1 VLRLASR
8 ADASLACDSI
18 VIAPL
23 PYSSLKFVTPKSMT
37 RHRELGSDQVMSLR
51 AGKTTA
57 VVVALMFP
65 LLLTACSH
73 AAKPVP
79 PSVMLGFCGST
90 LQVKPDVVLV
100 VCNTNDI
107 TARNLTWSGWGE
119 PTATAKGSAV
129 VNLCAFTDCANGNY
143 VSVPIE
149 MAASKIVHCSK
160 NTRAYSTLRYVF
172 PGGSPFRGMPSVE
185 YSPGFGTVPPANQT
199 VSLTC

>member
-1 VLRLASR
+1 MGGKLDRRNRPAR
-8 ADASLACDSI
+8 DSI
-18 VIAPL
+18 VIASL
-23 PYSSLKFVTPKSMT
+23 PYSCLKFVTPKLMT
-37 RHRELGSDQVMSLR
+37 THRELGSDQVMSLR
-51 AGKTTA
+51 AGKPA
-57 VVVALMFP
+57 VVVVALMFP

-129 VNLCAFTDCANGNY
+129 VNLCAFSDCANGNY

-172 PGGSPFRGMPSVE
+172 PGGSPFRGMPSVA
-185 YSPGFGTVPPANQT
+185 YSPVFGTVPPENQT

>member
-1 VLRLASR
+1 M
-8 ADASLACDSI
+8 
-18 VIAPL
+18 
-23 PYSSLKFVTPKSMT
+23 PKLT
-37 RHRELGSDQVMSLR
+37 TGHRGLGSDRVMIVR

-57 VVVALMFP
+57 VVAASISV

-79 PSVMLGFCGST
+79 PSVMLGFCGYA

-119 PTATAKGSAV
+119 PTATAKGSAIV
-129 VNLCAFTDCANGNY
+129 DLCAFSDCANANY

-172 PGGSPFRGMPSVE
+172 PAGSPFAGVPSAA
-185 YSPGFGTVPPANQT
+185 YSPAYGTVPPANQT

>member
-1 VLRLASR
+1 
-8 ADASLACDSI
+8 
-18 VIAPL
+18 
-23 PYSSLKFVTPKSMT
+23 MT
-37 RHRELGSDQVMSLR
+37 RHRELGSDQVMSVR

-57 VVVALMFP
+57 VVVALMF
-65 LLLTACSH
+65 LLLPTACSH

-79 PSVMLGFCGST
+79 PPVMLGFCGYT

-107 TARNLTWSGWGE
+107 TARNLTWSGWGA

-129 VNLCAFTDCANGNY
+129 VDLCAFTDCADADY
-143 VSVPIE
+143 VSFPIE

-172 PGGSPFRGMPSVE
+172 PGGSPFRGMPSFV
-185 YSPGFGTVPPANQT
+185 YSPGFGTVPPANET

>member
-1 VLRLASR
+1 
-8 ADASLACDSI
+8 
-18 VIAPL
+18 
-23 PYSSLKFVTPKSMT
+23 
-37 RHRELGSDQVMSLR
+37 MSLR

-57 VVVALMFP
+57 VVLALMFP
-65 LLLTACSH
+65 LLLTACSQ

-100 VCNTNDI
+100 VCGTDDI

-129 VNLCAFTDCANGNY
+129 VDLCAFTDCASPDL
-143 VSVPIE
+143 VSISIE
-149 MAASKIVHCSK
+149 MAASKIVRCAK

-185 YSPGFGTVPPANQT
+185 YSAQLGTVPPADQT